1 MKPITKITAIILAL
15 IGIFNI
21 ARVFLD
27 IHVEVYSVSVW
38 VGLKIIPMWV
48 SIIGAIIAFLLSVGL
63 WRESKRS

>member
-1 MKPITKITAIILAL
+1 MKPITKFTALILAL

-21 ARVFLD
+21 TRVLLD

-38 VGLKIIPMWV
+38 VGIKIIPMWV